1 MASNNKNPVIWFE
14 IPVTNIMRASAFYEK
29 VFNCEI
35 SFREMKTMKL
45 GTFPMVDGTGI
56 SGALIQVK
64 GYVPHHSGTVVYFA
78 VDEIESTIEK
88 VQQNG
93 GKLLIPK
100 TDIGEGFIA
109 HFEDCEGNQ
118 IGIHARV

>member
-1 MASNNKNPVIWFE
+1 MASNNRNPVIWFE

-29 VFNCEI
+29 VFNYEI

-45 GTFPMVDGTGI
+45 GTFPMVDGSGI

-64 GYVPHHSGTVVYFA
+64 GYVPHHSGTIVYFA
-78 VDEIESTIEK
+78 VQEIESTIEK
-88 VQQNG
+88 VQENG

-109 HFEDCEGNQ
+109 HIEDCEGNQ
-118 IGIHARV
+118 IGIHSRV